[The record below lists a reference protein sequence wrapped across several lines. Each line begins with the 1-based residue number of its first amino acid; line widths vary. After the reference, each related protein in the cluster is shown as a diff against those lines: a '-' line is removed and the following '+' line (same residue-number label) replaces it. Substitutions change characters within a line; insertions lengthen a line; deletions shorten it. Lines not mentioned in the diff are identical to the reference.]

1 MPMKQTVMQS
11 NGSRRSSLFG
21 KRNIGKMAKHGS
33 VISWRRLRIQAA
45 NRRKEI
51 CMNKILFFAHLRDAA
66 DREELQIKA
75 VGKTVA
81 ELKTELMK
89 NYDLPQLETVMTAI
103 NEEFVPDDEIIHDG
117 DVIAFI
123 PPVSGG

>member
-1 MPMKQTVMQS
+1 
-11 NGSRRSSLFG
+11 
-21 KRNIGKMAKHGS
+21 
-33 VISWRRLRIQAA
+33 
-45 NRRKEI
+45 
-51 CMNKILFFAHLRDAA
+51 MNKILFFAHLRDAA

-123 PPVSGG
+123 PSVSGG